1 MYMYVWLYNTL
12 NRWVRRKNMAIY
24 YFTGAM
30 TMIPVGFA
38 IFLWGMDKNN
48 NTNLY
53 GGAILIL
60 LSIVLWIVSL
70 RKATTERR
78 EEKKERDNQLQV
90 IIDALNRIAPK

>member
-1 MYMYVWLYNTL
+1 MYVWLYNTL